1 MKKKFSTPRNSSSVP
16 WTNAPHAPMFI
27 RLTLSG
33 SSSSFGASSAH
44 FWPVAHSPE
53 AKCSRALSWALFF
66 FWLCKRYT
74 LQYMIVILSSFKRL
88 YICKQCII
96 FKICCECYNFRHMNI
111 GFVGYFIL
119 HDCIFNHFSNVS
131 VASNTKQHEFTE
143 Q

>member
-1 MKKKFSTPRNSSSVP
+1 MSPSYISVIILIVVKKNSAPRNSSSVP

-66 FWLCKRYT
+66 LWLYRRYT
-74 LQYMIVILSSFKRL
+74 LLYMIPVFILSSFKRL
-88 YICKQCII
+88 HICKQRIII
-96 FKICCECYNFRHMNI
+96 FEICCECYNFRHMNI
-111 GFVGYFIL
+111 SFLGYFL
-119 HDCIFNHFSNVS
+119 F
-131 VASNTKQHEFTE
+131 
-143 Q
+143 